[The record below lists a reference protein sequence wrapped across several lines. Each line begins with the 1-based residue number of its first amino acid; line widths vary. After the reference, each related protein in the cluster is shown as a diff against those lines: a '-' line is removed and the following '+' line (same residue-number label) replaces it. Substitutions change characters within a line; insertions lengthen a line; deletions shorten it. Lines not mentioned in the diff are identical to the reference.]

1 MLKIAVLDD
10 QEVYLNKIEEITKT
24 AMIVQGISY
33 ELFKYTTAEEFLYD
47 LGEDDKCD
55 IYLIDVE
62 LQTISGL
69 EVARKIR
76 EKYYDSV
83 LIYVTNYVE
92 YAVEGYEVNAYR
104 YIPKKMLEE
113 KLPEAYAAI
122 YGDLENRKKNFYII
136 ENNHRLERIAYED
149 IIYVKKE
156 QKYILLVHKY
166 GVSRERK
173 TITEFIECV
182 QAYDSFVMVD
192 RSCVVNAFHIMSLR
206 NQEIMLRNGEV
217 IPVSRPKLSY
227 VKQEIMR
234 IWRN

>member
-33 ELFKYTTAEEFLYD
+33 ELLKYTRAEEFLYD

-83 LIYVTNYVE
+83 IIYVTNYVE

-104 YIPKKMLEE
+104 YIPKKCW
-113 KLPEAYAAI
+113 
-122 YGDLENRKKNFYII
+122 KKNYRK
-136 ENNHRLERIAYED
+136 HLQQSMA
-149 IIYVKKE
+149 
-156 QKYILLVHKY
+156 ILKI
-166 GVSRERK
+166 ERK
-173 TITEFIECV
+173 TFI
-182 QAYDSFVMVD
+182 S
-192 RSCVVNAFHIMSLR
+192 
-206 NQEIMLRNGEV
+206 
-217 IPVSRPKLSY
+217 
-227 VKQEIMR
+227 
-234 IWRN
+234 